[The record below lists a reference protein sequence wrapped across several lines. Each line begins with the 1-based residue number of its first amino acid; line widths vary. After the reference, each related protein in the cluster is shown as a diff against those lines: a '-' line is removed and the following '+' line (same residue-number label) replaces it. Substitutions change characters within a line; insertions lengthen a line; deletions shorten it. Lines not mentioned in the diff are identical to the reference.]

1 MAKPKKSA
9 RHASALKAYRQSV
22 KRNLRNREIKKGIRL
37 AARAVADAASAKDT
51 TKLGELMASASAA
64 VDKAAQGGAIHWK
77 TAARKK
83 SRLAKR
89 IAAASVAPAQAAK
102 A

>member
-51 TKLGELMASASAA
+51 TKLGEMMAAAASA
-64 VDKAAQGGAIHWK
+64 VDKAAQSGTIHWK

-89 IAAASVAPAQAAK
+89 IAAAPAEASK

>member
-1 MAKPKKSA
+1 MAAKKKST
-9 RHASALKAYRQSV
+9 RHRSALKAYRQSV
-22 KRNLRNREIKKGIRL
+22 TRNLRNRAAKKALRL
-37 AARAVADAASAKDT
+37 AARAATDAATAKDS
-51 TKLGELMASASAA
+51 KAGELLAKASS
-64 VDKAAQGGAIHWK
+64 VFDRAAQRGAIHWK

-89 IAAASVAPAQAAK
+89 VAVQLAAAGAQAAK